1 MNELTLDEAAK
12 MILRQEQQDVALV
25 MGELSS
31 WVPDTTKLRYFNC
44 ILKMRYDWGYSREE
58 INNWV
63 GLFVG
68 DSAWVYPAVYPCG
81 REMEPDYFA
90 ETVGFV
96 AHVRWASNM
105 MPENGIYQLSGNYAR
120 RGYMQAK
127 NLIGAGAKVTKL
139 TVLVSECLHR
149 LNKLNADNP
158 PNWRTVLNHLHVYD
172 NPVNPTVENIDHED
186 ELIMWADGKGKAR
199 TTGFGQFRNLIT
211 QEKKRINS

>member
-1 MNELTLDEAAK
+1 MNELTLDEASK
-12 MILRQEQQDVALV
+12 MILQQGQQDVDLV
-25 MGELSS
+25 MGELST
-31 WVPDTTKLRYFNC
+31 WVPEPTKLRYARC
-44 ILKMRYDWGYSREE
+44 ILKMRNDWGYCEAE

-68 DSAWVYPAVYPCG
+68 DSKWDYPALYPCG
-81 REMEPDYFA
+81 RVMEPDYFT

-139 TVLVSECLHR
+139 TVLLSECLHR

-158 PNWRTVLNHLHVYD
+158 PNWRTV
-172 NPVNPTVENIDHED
+172 
-186 ELIMWADGKGKAR
+186 
-199 TTGFGQFRNLIT
+199 
-211 QEKKRINS
+211 

>member
-1 MNELTLDEAAK
+1 MNELTLDEAAR
-12 MILRQEQQDVALV
+12 MILRQEQQDVAIV
-25 MGELSS
+25 MEELSS

-44 ILKMRYDWGYSREE
+44 ILKMRNDWGYCEAE

-68 DSAWVYPAVYPCG
+68 DSKWDYPALYPCG
-81 REMEPDYFA
+81 RVMEPDYFT

-105 MPENGIYQLSGNYAR
+105 TAENGIYQLSGNYAR

-139 TVLVSECLHR
+139 TVLLSESLHR

-172 NPVNPTVENIDHED
+172 NPADRTIEYIDHD
-186 ELIMWADGKGKAR
+186 EKLIGWINSKGKAR

>member
-12 MILRQEQQDVALV
+12 MILRQGQQDVDLV
-25 MGELSS
+25 MGELST
-31 WVPDTTKLRYFNC
+31 WVPEPTKLRYANC
-44 ILKMRYDWGYSREE
+44 ILKVRYDWGYCEAE

-68 DSAWVYPAVYPCG
+68 DSKWDYPALYPCG
-81 REMEPDYFA
+81 RVMEPDYFT

-105 MPENGIYQLSGNYAR
+105 MPENGIYQLSGDYAR

-139 TVLVSECLHR
+139 TVLLSECLHR

-172 NPVNPTVENIDHED
+172 NPADPTIEYIDHD
-186 ELIMWADGKGKAR
+186 EEEIGWVNNKGKVR
-199 TTGFGQFRNLIT
+199 STGFGQFRHKIT
-211 QEKKRINS
+211 AAKKQINS

>member
-12 MILRQEQQDVALV
+12 MILLREKQDVALV

-31 WVPDTTKLRYFNC
+31 WVPDPTKVRYFNC
-44 ILKMRYDWGYSREE
+44 ILKMRNDWGYCEAE

-68 DSAWVYPAVYPCG
+68 DSKWDYPALYPCG
-81 REMEPDYFA
+81 RVMEPDYFT

-139 TVLVSECLHR
+139 TVLLSECVHR

-172 NPVNPTVENIDHED
+172 NPADPTIEYIDHD
-186 ELIMWADGKGKAR
+186 EKSIRWINSKGGGKK
-199 TTGFGQFRNLIT
+199 TGFGQVQNLIRNA
-211 QEKKRINS
+211 QQKINL

>member
-25 MGELSS
+25 MRELSS
-31 WVPDTTKLRYFNC
+31 WVPEPAKLRYANC

-68 DSAWVYPAVYPCG
+68 DSAWDYPAVYPCG
-81 REMEPDYFA
+81 REMEPNYFT

-105 MPENGIYQLSGNYAR
+105 MPENGIYQLSGDYAR

-127 NLIGAGAKVTKL
+127 NLIGAGAKVSKL
-139 TVLVSECLHR
+139 TVLLSECVHK

-172 NPVNPTVENIDHED
+172 HPANPTVENIDHED
-186 ELIMWADGKGKAR
+186 ELIMWADGKGNAR
-199 TTGFGQFRNLIT
+199 TTSFGQFRNLIT

>member
-12 MILRQEQQDVALV
+12 MILLREKQDVALV
-25 MGELSS
+25 MGQLSS
-31 WVPDTTKLRYFNC
+31 WVPDPTKVRYFNC
-44 ILKMRYDWGYSREE
+44 ILKMRNDWGYCEAE

-68 DSAWVYPAVYPCG
+68 DSKWDYPALYPCG
-81 REMEPDYFA
+81 RVMEPDYFT

-96 AHVRWASNM
+96 AHVRWASDM
-105 MPENGIYQLSGNYAR
+105 EPENGIYHLAGDYAR

-127 NLIGAGAKVTKL
+127 NLTGAGAKVTNL
-139 TVLVSECLHR
+139 TVLVSECVHR

-158 PNWRTVLNHLHVYD
+158 PTWRTVLNNLDTYD
-172 NPVNPTVENIDHED
+172 HPVNPTVEDIDHED
-186 ELIMWADGKGKAR
+186 ELIIWADGKGKAR
-199 TTGFGQFRNLIT
+199 STSFGQFRNLIT